1 MLSKLLRKT
10 PLAWLQVRREKTRL
24 AVALAGIAFADILM
38 FIQLGFQDALYD
50 SSVKLHY
57 ALQGDLFI
65 INPLSDNLQ
74 SFNSFPRV
82 RLYQAAGVEGVE
94 SISSMY
100 LGQAKWRNPQTL
112 VSRTIQ
118 VFGIDPVKPTFN
130 LSEVNQHLDELK
142 MLNRALYDK
151 AGRPG
156 FGDVA
161 TLLQESNP
169 LSVQIDGYD
178 IQVIGIFTLGA
189 AFGSD
194 GNLIA
199 SDSTFLRMFPKR
211 QPNQIDVGIIHLQ
224 PGEDIEQVQ
233 AALRSSL
240 PKDVVVLTSEEF
252 AGREK
257 TYWAASTPIGFIFGF
272 GTVIGFIVGTAIV
285 YQILYSDVSEHLPE
299 YATLKAMGYSNSY
312 LIVVL
317 IQESLIL
324 ASLGFLP
331 GLALSTGLYYL
342 TQSATLLPI
351 KMTLARAGFVLL
363 LTIIMCSASGGIA
376 TGKLQAAAP
385 ADIF

>member
-1 MLSKLLRKT
+1 MLNKLLRKT

-24 AVALAGIAFADILM
+24 AVAVAGIAFADVLM
-38 FIQLGFQDALYD
+38 FVQLGFQNALYD

-74 SFNSFPRV
+74 SFSSFSRV
-82 RLYQAAGVEGVE
+82 RLYQAAQVEGVE

-100 LGQAKWRNPQTL
+100 LAQAKWRNPQTL
-112 VSRTIQ
+112 ARRTIQ
-118 VFGIDPVKPTFN
+118 VLGIDPIKPTFN
-130 LSEVNQHLDELK
+130 LPEVNQHLDELK

-156 FGDVA
+156 FGDIP
-161 TLLQESNP
+161 TLLQQSNP
-169 LSVQIDGYD
+169 LSIQLDEYN

-194 GNLIA
+194 GNLIT
-199 SDSTFLRMFPKR
+199 SDSTFLRIFPER
-211 QPNQIDVGIIHLQ
+211 QANQIDVGIIQLQ
-224 PGEDIEQVQ
+224 PGEDIKQVQ
-233 AALRSSL
+233 ANIQASL
-240 PKDVVVLTSEEF
+240 PKDVVVLTLDEF

-257 TYWAASTPIGFIFGF
+257 VYWSTSAPIGFIFGF
-272 GTVIGFIVGTAIV
+272 GTVIGFIVGTVIV
-285 YQILYSDVSEHLPE
+285 YQILYSDVSDHLPE
-299 YATLKAMGYSNSY
+299 YATLKAMGYGDLY
-312 LIVVL
+312 LIGVL

-324 ASLGFLP
+324 AILGFLP
-331 GLALSTGLYYL
+331 GFALSTGLYYL
-342 TQSATLLPI
+342 AQTTTLLPI
-351 KMTLARAGFVLL
+351 KMTLDRAVLVLL

-376 TGKLQAAAP
+376 MRKLQAADP